1 MKTILLMLAL
11 MSAYGAQAKDVLPT
25 NITGLKSPESVI
37 QDKQGNIYISEINE
51 FDKNGDGQI
60 SKVDKKGNI
69 TVFAKGLDDPKGL
82 AMIGSTLYVADK
94 SKIWAVDADGKATVF
109 IDAKAFPKKPQFLN
123 DLETDPAGNLYVTD
137 SGDLKSGGAIY
148 KITPDKT
155 LTTIADSKQAEV
167 LAPNGLLF
175 EGRNNLLSVDF
186 ASGILYRINLANGA
200 MTELASGFGGGD
212 GIVKTK
218 QGKLYISD
226 WQNGVINQVSASKA
240 RLIHSGLTSSADIA
254 LSHDGRYLMVPL
266 MKKGELVFLPIEK

>member
-1 MKTILLMLAL
+1 MKKLLLVLAL
-11 MSAYGAQAKDVLPT
+11 MSAYSVQAKPELPID
-25 NITGLKSPESVI
+25 ITGLKTPESVI
-37 QDKQGNIYISEINE
+37 QDKHGNIYISEINE
-51 FDKNGDGQI
+51 FDQDGDGQI
-60 SKVDKKGNI
+60 SKIDKKGNI
-69 TVFAKGLDDPKGL
+69 TVFAKGMDDPKGL

-94 SKIWAVDADGKATVF
+94 SKIWAVDAEGNAVVF

-155 LTTIADSKQAEV
+155 LTTVADSTQAEV
-167 LAPNGLLF
+167 QAPNGLLF

-186 ASGILYRINLANGA
+186 ASGILYRINLANGT
-200 MTELASGFGGGD
+200 MTALASGFGGGD

-226 WQNGVINQVSASKA
+226 WQNGVINQVSANKA

-254 LSHDGRYLMVPL
+254 LSHDGSYLMVPL
-266 MKKGELVFLPIEK
+266 MKKGELVFLPVQK